1 MDRQAITSRLKTI
14 FENVLDVDVE
24 ITPELSAK
32 DVPEWDSLTH
42 VRLIV
47 TVEKEF
53 KVRFAAAEVSAL
65 KNTGDLIDLI
75 ERRLHQ
81 GR

>member
-1 MDRQAITSRLKTI
+1 MDRQAIISRLKTI
-14 FENVLDVDVE
+14 FEDVMDVDVE

-47 TVEKEF
+47 TVERQF

-65 KNTGDLIDLI
+65 KNTGDLIELI
-75 ERRLHQ
+75 ERHSQ
-81 GR
+81 KA

>member
-1 MDRQAITSRLKTI
+1 M
-14 FENVLDVDVE
+14 
-24 ITPELSAK
+24 TPELSAK
-32 DVPEWDSLTH
+32 DIPEWDSITH

-47 TVEKEF
+47 TVEREF

-65 KNTGDLIDLI
+65 KNVGDLVELI

-81 GR
+81 G

>member
-1 MDRQAITSRLKTI
+1 MDRQAISSKLKTI
-14 FENVLDVDVE
+14 FERVMDVDVE
-24 ITPELSAK
+24 MTPELSAK
-32 DVPEWDSLTH
+32 DIPEWDSITH

-47 TVEKEF
+47 TVEREF

-65 KNTGDLIDLI
+65 KNVGDLVELI

-81 GR
+81 G